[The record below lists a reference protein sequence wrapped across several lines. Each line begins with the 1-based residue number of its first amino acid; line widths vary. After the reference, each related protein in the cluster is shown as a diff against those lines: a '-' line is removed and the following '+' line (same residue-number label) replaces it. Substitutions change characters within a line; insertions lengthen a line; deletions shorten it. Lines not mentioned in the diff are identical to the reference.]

1 MERLNHWENVY
12 GRKEANEV
20 SWFAP
25 HLSRSLAMIHSV
37 TPNTGRILDVGGGAS
52 TLVDDLLNGG
62 FRQLSVMD
70 ISAASLRIAQERLG
84 AAATQVQWITSD
96 VTRAEL
102 PAEHYDVWH
111 DRAVFHFLTTAA
123 DRQAYAELA
132 RHSVKTGGHLIV
144 ATFAIDGPA
153 RCSGL
158 DVIRYDG
165 DSLAKELP
173 GFVLQE
179 EVKEEHV
186 TPAGGIQRFVYCRLR
201 KV

>member
-1 MERLNHWENVY
+1 M
-12 GRKEANEV
+12 
-20 SWFAP
+20 
-25 HLSRSLAMIHSV
+25 
-37 TPNTGRILDVGGGAS
+37 
-52 TLVDDLLNGG
+52 
-62 FRQLSVMD
+62 
-70 ISAASLRIAQERLG
+70 
-84 AAATQVQWITSD
+84 QWITSD

-102 PAEHYDVWH
+102 PTEHYDVWH
-111 DRAVFHFLTTAA
+111 DRAVFHFLTTSA
-123 DRQAYAELA
+123 DRQVYAELA
-132 RHSVKTGGHLIV
+132 RHNVKAGGHLIV
-144 ATFAIDGPA
+144 ATFAIDGPS

-165 DSLAKELP
+165 ASLAKELP